1 VNVTLERS
9 LSVITGQVRS
19 STAAALAGVTIVATS
34 GDLALS
40 TLSTD
45 PNGGFRLENVT
56 SGWWTVTF
64 TLEGYADTVV
74 LVQVTNAD
82 QNLGTVSMRPPA
94 T

>member
-1 VNVTLERS
+1 MNVTLARS
-9 LSVITGQVRS
+9 LSAITGQLRNAS
-19 STAAALAGVTIVATS
+19 ATALPGVTIVATS

-82 QNLGTVSMRPPA
+82 QNLGTVTMRAP
-94 T
+94 TT